1 MIKIENL
8 SFKYK
13 SGSKNALNDINLS
26 IEKGDFVGVIGESG
40 SGKTTLC
47 NSINALIPHHFK
59 GDFWG
64 SVQIKGK
71 DTFELKPG
79 ILAMTVGSVFQDID
93 SQMVCS
99 FVEDEIR
106 FGLENFG
113 IEKDKIEDS
122 ITEALKNVGMEE
134 FRNREISSLSGGQK
148 QKVAIAAI
156 IALKPEILVLDEP
169 TGELDPVSSREIF
182 LLLKKLNEEE
192 KMTIVIVEQK
202 IMLLCEFVKHL
213 IVLEKGSLVSK
224 GTVRE
229 VLQNPKKLEEMGINC
244 PRVVSLYEE
253 LKEKQLIDEEN
264 TQLCINSQEAA
275 SLIKT
280 IIKE

>member
-13 SGSKNALNDINLS
+13 SGSKNALNDISLS

-122 ITEALKNVGMEE
+122 ITQALKNVGMEE

-192 KMTIVIVEQK
+192 NMTIVIVEQK

-253 LKEKQLIDEEN
+253 LKKKQLINEEN